1 MNTVCHQGF
10 NRRFQ
15 AAVFKEDIMYVGLKM
30 LRDFVKVTPQT
41 LVKDAQKQLEENKL
55 WMLLVVDEDG
65 KLLGYVRKEDIFA
78 ALPSI
83 MTSLEKHEINY
94 LMSKLTVEKIYRTDI
109 KTVAPETEIEGAAD
123 MMFEMDLAGLAVVD
137 YDGELIGYINRNVML
152 DVLAEEMGYREG
164 GSRLTLEVEDRS
176 GILYEVAGVIANM
189 KMSIISTGTFFFNGR
204 RIVVVRI
211 DTEDPSAVEAA
222 LADRGYK
229 LVAPEDF
236 KGEWT

>member
-1 MNTVCHQGF
+1 
-10 NRRFQ
+10 
-15 AAVFKEDIMYVGLKM
+15 MYVGLKM

-41 LVKDAQKQLEENKL
+41 LVKDAQKMLDTSTL
-55 WMLLVVDEDG
+55 WMLLVVNESG
-65 KLLGYVRKEDIFA
+65 RLVGYVRKEDISA

-83 MTSLEKHEINY
+83 MTSLEKHELNY

-109 KTVAPETEIEGAAD
+109 KTVRPETEIEGAAD
-123 MMFEMDLAGLAVVD
+123 MMYEMNLAGLAVVD
-137 YDGELIGYINRNVML
+137 DAGELIGYINRNVML

-176 GILYEVAGVIANM
+176 GVLYEVAGVIANM
-189 KMSIISTGTFFFNGR
+189 KISIISTGTFFYNGR

-211 DTEDPSAVEAA
+211 DTEDPSPVAAA
-222 LADRGYK
+222 LRERGYK
-229 LVAPEDF
+229 LVAPDDF

>member
-1 MNTVCHQGF
+1 MF
-10 NRRFQ
+10 
-15 AAVFKEDIMYVGLKM
+15 VGLKM
-30 LRDFVKVTPQT
+30 LRDFVKVTPDT
-41 LVKDAQKQLEENKL
+41 LVKDAQKLLDDSKL
-55 WMLLVVDEDG
+55 WMLLVVDADDR
-65 KLLGYVRKEDIFA
+65 LVGYVRKEDISA

-94 LMSKLTVEKIYRTDI
+94 LMSKLTVEKIYRKDI

-123 MMFEMDLAGLAVVD
+123 MMYEMNLAGLAVVD
-137 YDGELIGYINRNVML
+137 EAGELIGYINRNVML

-164 GSRLTLEVEDRS
+164 GSRLTIAVDDRS
-176 GILYEVAGVIANM
+176 GVLYEVAGVIANM

-211 DTEDPSAVEAA
+211 DTEDPSPVAAA
-222 LADRGYK
+222 LRDRGYS

>member
-1 MNTVCHQGF
+1 MF
-10 NRRFQ
+10 
-15 AAVFKEDIMYVGLKM
+15 VGLKM
-30 LRDFVKVTPQT
+30 LRDFVKVTPDT
-41 LVKDAQKQLEENKL
+41 LVKDAQKLLDDSKL
-55 WMLLVVDEDG
+55 WMLLVVDADD
-65 KLLGYVRKEDIFA
+65 KLVGYVRKEDISA

-94 LMSKLTVEKIYRTDI
+94 LMSKLTVEKIYRKDI

-123 MMFEMDLAGLAVVD
+123 MMYEMNLAGLAVVD
-137 YDGELIGYINRNVML
+137 EAGELIGYINRNVML

-164 GSRLTLEVEDRS
+164 GSRLTIAVDDRS
-176 GILYEVAGVIANM
+176 GVLYEVAGVIANM

-211 DTEDPSAVEAA
+211 DTEDPSPVAAA
-222 LADRGYK
+222 LRDRGYS

>member
-1 MNTVCHQGF
+1 
-10 NRRFQ
+10 
-15 AAVFKEDIMYVGLKM
+15 MYVGLKM
-30 LRDFVKVTPQT
+30 LRDFVTVTPQT
-41 LVKDAQKQLEENKL
+41 LVKDAQKQLDDSKL
-55 WMLLVVDEDG
+55 WMLLVVDDTG
-65 KLLGYVRKEDIFA
+65 KLVGYVRKEDIMA

-123 MMFEMDLAGLAVVD
+123 MMFEMNLAGLAVVGSE
-137 YDGELIGYINRNVML
+137 GELIGYINRSVML

-176 GILYEVAGVIANM
+176 GVLYEVAGVIANM

-211 DTEDPSAVEAA
+211 DTEDPSTVATA
-222 LADRGYK
+222 LRDRGYK

-236 KGEWT
+236 EGEWT

>member
-1 MNTVCHQGF
+1 
-10 NRRFQ
+10 
-15 AAVFKEDIMYVGLKM
+15 MYVGLKM

-55 WMLLVVDEDG
+55 WMLLVVDDDG

-123 MMFEMDLAGLAVVD
+123 MMFEMDLAGLAVVGEG
-137 YDGELIGYINRNVML
+137 GELMGYINRNVML

-164 GSRLTLEVEDRS
+164 GSRLTIEVEDRS
-176 GILYEVAGVIANM
+176 GVLYEVAGVIANM
-189 KMSIISTGTFFFNGR
+189 KLSIISTGTFFFNGR
-204 RIVVVRI
+204 RVVVVRV

-229 LVAPEDF
+229 LVTPDDF